1 MTLGVIALITL
12 LAFEGIGTATA
23 MPVIARDLDALG
35 SYTWAFTG
43 FVLASIMGMVG
54 GGLWSD
60 ARGPRGPLIVG
71 TGVFGLGAVVAGVA
85 PGLPLLVG
93 GRLLQGLG
101 SGAVIV
107 AVYVLIS
114 RAYPE
119 EVRAK
124 AFSVLAAAWVIP
136 ALVGP
141 VIAGWLA
148 DQLTW
153 RLVFLL
159 VPVVVLLPAA
169 LLLPRLG
176 SFQGGS
182 PQTGVRRR
190 LTAGVAATIALLAVQ
205 DGVLRLSP
213 LGALEAVLGV
223 VVLVVAARVLL
234 PTGSLRLARG
244 LPTSVMMRGLL
255 AAAFFSAEV
264 FVPLALVEMRGT
276 STTGA
281 GLILAS
287 SSVAWSVG
295 SYLQS
300 RLPGQQDRSV
310 AVATGAGIV
319 ALGLA
324 TLPIVLLTDL
334 PPWIAVGSWALGALG
349 MGLAVPSISVQVMRL
364 SPPPQQGV
372 NASAIQ
378 IVDAVGVVVAVSLLG
393 VVHALAVQSGGATV
407 GTYVSI
413 WAVATVVAGSGIL
426 LASRM
431 RPRASA

>member
-1 MTLGVIALITL
+1 V
-12 LAFEGIGTATA
+12 
-23 MPVIARDLDALG
+23 
-35 SYTWAFTG
+35 
-43 FVLASIMGMVG
+43 
-54 GGLWSD
+54 
-60 ARGPRGPLIVG
+60 
-71 TGVFGLGAVVAGVA
+71 
-85 PGLPLLVG
+85 
-93 GRLLQGLG
+93 
-101 SGAVIV
+101 
-107 AVYVLIS
+107 
-114 RAYPE
+114 
-119 EVRAK
+119 
-124 AFSVLAAAWVIP
+124 
-136 ALVGP
+136 
-141 VIAGWLA
+141 
-148 DQLTW
+148 
-153 RLVFLL
+153 
-159 VPVVVLLPAA
+159 
-169 LLLPRLG
+169 
-176 SFQGGS
+176 
-182 PQTGVRRR
+182 
-190 LTAGVAATIALLAVQ
+190 
-205 DGVLRLSP
+205 
-213 LGALEAVLGV
+213 EAVLGL

-234 PTGSLRLARG
+234 PEGSLRLARG

-300 RLPGQQDRSV
+300 RLPGQRDRSV
-310 AVATGAGIV
+310 AVATGAGII

-378 IVDAVGVVVAVSLLG
+378 IVDAAGVVVAVSLLG
-393 VVHALAVQSGGATV
+393 VVHAVAVQSGGATV

-413 WAVATVVAGSGIL
+413 WAVAAVVAASGIL

-431 RPRASA
+431 RPRAAA

>member
-1 MTLGVIALITL
+1 MTFGIIALITL

-23 MPVIARDLDALG
+23 MPVIARDLGALG

-60 ARGPRGPLIVG
+60 GRGPRGPLIVG
-71 TGVFGLGAVVAGVA
+71 TAVFGLGAVIAGVA

-182 PQTGVRRR
+182 RQTGIRRR
-190 LTAGVAATIALLAVQ
+190 LTAGVAATVSLLAVQ

-213 LGALEAVLGV
+213 LGVLEAGLGV

-407 GTYVSI
+407 GTYVTI
-413 WAVATVVAGSGIL
+413 WAVATVVAASGIL
-426 LASRM
+426 LARRM
-431 RPRASA
+431 RPRAAA